1 MQLATLGRRLEG
13 RVDALPGNA
22 TSVLEIRD
30 VEVVKTSGK
39 THHLIAL
46 PSGRAEDEVLRIT
59 AAELAAADTY
69 EVSDYKR
76 VAVPLKSGLGAF
88 VYVGA

>member
-1 MQLATLGRRLEG
+1 MQLGTLGRRLEG

-30 VEVVKTSGK
+30 VEAVKTSGK

-46 PSGRAEDEVLRIT
+46 PSGRAEDEVPG
-59 AAELAAADTY
+59 
-69 EVSDYKR
+69 
-76 VAVPLKSGLGAF
+76 VACDHCSRACRRHL
-88 VYVGA
+88 